1 MKTLILAA
9 IRCSLMFTAV
19 AALSI
24 AYPASVQAV
33 PTTYQYTGNPF
44 THVNGV
50 YTTSDFVTVMFRL
63 AGPLAPNMPITAITP
78 IAFTFSDGVQT
89 ITHSNANLTS
99 FQVATGA
106 AGQIMDWLILAEVDP
121 SAGIIET
128 TTAPAIGPFDIGI
141 LNLQSE
147 GFNFGPPGTWTTVE
161 SVADTGSTLSMITLT
176 LMSLVVA
183 ARRFKRGAV

>member
-1 MKTLILAA
+1 MKTLPKVLLA
-9 IRCSLMFTAV
+9 LTAV

-24 AYPASVQAV
+24 VYPTSVQAV
-33 PTTYQYTGNPF
+33 PTMYQYTGNPF
-44 THVNGV
+44 TYVNGV

-78 IAFTFSDGVQT
+78 IAFTLSDGVQT
-89 ITHSNANLTS
+89 ITPSNANSTS

-106 AGQIMDWLILAEVDP
+106 AGQITHGLILAEIGP

-128 TTAPAIGPFDIGI
+128 TTAPAIGFLDIGI
-141 LNLQSE
+141 LNLQSQ
-147 GFNFGPPGTWTTVE
+147 GVNFGPPGTWTTVE
-161 SVADTGSTLSMITLT
+161 SVADTGSTLSLMALT
-176 LMSLVVA
+176 VMVFGVA